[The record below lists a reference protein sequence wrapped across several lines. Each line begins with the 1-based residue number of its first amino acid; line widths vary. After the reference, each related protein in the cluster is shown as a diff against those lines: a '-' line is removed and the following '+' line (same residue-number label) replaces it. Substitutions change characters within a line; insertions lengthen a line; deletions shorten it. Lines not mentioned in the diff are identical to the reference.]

1 MIVPAF
7 RICLPQP
14 TVLVFEVFLVF
25 LVFLGAAALALAFIP
40 ETVTGRER
48 LSLRFTGLAIP
59 A

>member
-7 RICLPQP
+7 RICLPPP
-14 TVLVFEVFLVF
+14 TVLVF

-40 ETVTGRER
+40 ETVTGWER